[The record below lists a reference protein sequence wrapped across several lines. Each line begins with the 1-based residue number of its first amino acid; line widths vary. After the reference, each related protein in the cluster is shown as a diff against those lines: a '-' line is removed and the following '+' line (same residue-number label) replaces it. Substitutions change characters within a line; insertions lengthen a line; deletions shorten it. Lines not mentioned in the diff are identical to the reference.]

1 MSIQDDP
8 VERAQVVRERASAG
22 LERADELVRK
32 VDELKA
38 RISAHR
44 RADAHES
51 TADGS
56 RRSGGLDPRRS

>member
-8 VERAQVVRERASAG
+8 VERAQVVRERAIAG
-22 LERADELVRK
+22 LERADELVRR
-32 VDELKA
+32 VDELTA

-44 RADAHES
+44 RVDGYEP

-56 RRSGGLDPRRS
+56 RRSSD